1 MLESLFALSGHAGHA
16 TKCPLLAQS
25 GHSGASNQCPLSGIT
40 IERPRVAGRWQP
52 PPVLAVPVFVPMW
65 DSMLRSLLG
74 VIAMAVALSLAQAEP
89 STHLE
94 RNRDVTKYHV
104 VRHWHGYGFLPGY
117 RPPEVIERERLEH
130 YYRVYGRQYYGPAWP
145 GFYRGRWNGGGFGPC
160 WTQTPIGPMWNCGR

>member
-1 MLESLFALSGHAGHA
+1 MFAIG
-16 TKCPLLAQS
+16 TKRAFRRQQS
-25 GHSGASNQCPLSGIT
+25 ISAFGVTADIT
-40 IERPRVAGRWQP
+40 IQRPRVAGRRQP
-52 PPVLAVPVFVPMW
+52 RRYWRVPVFVPMW
-65 DSMLRSLLG
+65 VSMLRSLLG
-74 VIAMAVALSLAQAEP
+74 VIAMAVALSLAQAAP
-89 STHLE
+89 STPVE
-94 RNRDVTKYHV
+94 KKRDVTKYHV